1 MEVKR
6 EEVGSGLVIFTVSEK
21 VLKEGVKG
29 ARRATCTLEKKFKL
43 WEEYCVSIK
52 SVVIW

>member
-29 ARRATCTLEKKFKL
+29 ARRATLEKKFKL